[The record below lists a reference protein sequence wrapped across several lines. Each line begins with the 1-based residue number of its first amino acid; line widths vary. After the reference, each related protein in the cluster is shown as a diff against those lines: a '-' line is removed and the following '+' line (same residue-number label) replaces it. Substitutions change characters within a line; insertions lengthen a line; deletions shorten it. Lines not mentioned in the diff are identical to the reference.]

1 MNKVNENSQGRDATG
16 DEDLLKKLQVFRNLL
31 EIAWSFYLDVE
42 NDIEMRWS
50 DQFRA
55 VSDNA
60 KDLSSELRQQLSD
73 MAAMYHELLRQ
84 GRFIQVCSLM
94 EYTLRV
100 ISRTFVSDYEKRMP
114 GGRGN
119 WRQHLSLL
127 RETVDIEL
135 CDDDISVFQD
145 LWTLRNC
152 VAHAAGHIEE
162 YDNPA
167 KIREIISKFQ
177 KRGKEENVELVGE
190 KENGYLLLGTDFIPE
205 VFVRGDNILE
215 PVFDAICSRGIER
228 KQTKQME

>member
-1 MNKVNENSQGRDATG
+1 MNKVNENSQGQGRAAD
-16 DEDLLKKLQVFRNLL
+16 DDLLKKLQAFRNLW
-31 EIAWSFYLDVE
+31 EIAWNFYLDVE
-42 NDIEMRWS
+42 NEIEKIWS
-50 DQFRA
+50 DQLRA

-60 KDLSSELRQQLSD
+60 EDSSSELRQQLFD
-73 MAAMYHELLRQ
+73 MAVTYHELLRQ

-100 ISRTFVSDYEKRMP
+100 ISRTFVSDYEIKMP
-114 GGRGN
+114 RGKGN

-135 CDDDISVFQD
+135 CDGDISVFQD

-177 KRGKEENVELVGE
+177 RRGKEENVELVDE
-190 KENGYLLLGTDFIPE
+190 TEDGYLLLGTDFIPE
-205 VFVRGDNILE
+205 VFVRGGNILE
-215 PVFDAICSRGIER
+215 SVFDAICSRGIER
-228 KQTKQME
+228 RQAK